1 MGRGLIDGVALC
13 HPYRKGV
20 GEMLLRQWGII
31 CCLTIMREG
40 VTSETATGG
49 NKSLFGA
56 TSGLPLSLSH
66 LPRCPYIVGMRLWRW
81 TDWGLWMLVKVHP
94 CRRGCPRLVSLLPVL
109 LQHQSGK
116 KEGLSS

>member
-1 MGRGLIDGVALC
+1 MGRGLIGGVVLC
-13 HPYRKGV
+13 HPYRKDV
-20 GEMLLRQWGII
+20 GEMLLKQWGII
-31 CCLTIMREG
+31 CCLTVRWEG
-40 VTSETATGG
+40 ATSKTARDG

-66 LPRCPYIVGMRLWRW
+66 LPRCPYNTRYEALELEGLGDVDVGESPSVQERL
-81 TDWGLWMLVKVHP
+81 
-94 CRRGCPRLVSLLPVL
+94 LVSLLPVL